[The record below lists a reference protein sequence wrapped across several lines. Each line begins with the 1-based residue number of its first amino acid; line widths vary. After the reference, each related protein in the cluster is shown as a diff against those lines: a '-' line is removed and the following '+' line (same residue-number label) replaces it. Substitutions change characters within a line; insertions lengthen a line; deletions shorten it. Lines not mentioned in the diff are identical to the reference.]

1 MNPTSAPVPG
11 PADRRERVLRVL
23 ATLGGVVFGSVLL
36 VAAYAKAIDP
46 EAFAESIRA
55 HGLDLGLPSHVLA
68 LLGIAVEVGLGVAL
82 VATMRHRPLLLLS
95 TALTAFFLFLTGKA
109 YVRALQGIVDDTPS
123 CGCFGNLVQRTPA
136 QAFWQDVALLVPP
149 LALAWLRPTPGPWW
163 RASRPAVVAFVG
175 AGACAA
181 AFALL
186 APGLPLDGLATR
198 LHEGL
203 AFDGI
208 CAGADGKA
216 PCLKDVLP
224 IVRQGRHVVVIADL
238 ADKEFRA
245 QVQEINDYALDGNGP
260 TLWVLTSATPDA
272 ISKFSLTTGA
282 SFTVISAP
290 ATLVRPLYRRLP
302 RSFLVDEGRIRR
314 TWAGLPPFTDLGI
327 PPPG

>member
-1 MNPTSAPVPG
+1 
-11 PADRRERVLRVL
+11 VLRVL
-23 ATLGGVVFGSVLL
+23 ATIGGVVFGLVLL

-46 EAFAESIRA
+46 DGFAESIRA
-55 HGLDLGLPSHVLA
+55 HGLDVGLPSNVLA
-68 LLGIAVEVGLGVAL
+68 LIAIAVEVGLGVAL
-82 VATMRHRPLLLLS
+82 VLTMRHRPLLLAAS
-95 TALTAFFLFLTGKA
+95 ALTLFFLFLTGKA

-123 CGCFGNLVQRTPA
+123 CGCFGNLIQRTPG
-136 QAFWQDVALLVPP
+136 QAFWQDVLLLVPP

-163 RASRPAVVAFVG
+163 RVSRPAAFTLVG
-175 AGACAA
+175 TGACAA

-186 APGLPLDGLATR
+186 APGLPLDTLATR
-198 LHEGL
+198 LSEGMK
-203 AFDGI
+203 FDGI

-238 ADKEFRA
+238 EDKEFRA
-245 QVQEINDYALDGNGP
+245 QVNEINSYALDEIGP
-260 TLWVLTSATPDA
+260 TLWVLTSAVPAA

-302 RSFLVDEGRIRR
+302 RSFLVEDGTIRR
-314 TWAGLPPFTDLGI
+314 TWSGLPPFTDLSI